1 MKKVK
6 EKIRGFLITNI
17 FLRKIKGVFRYK
29 IIPFFLKTL
38 LLILTFLVLTFAVL
52 KMFKPATLDRIY
64 AKSTFYF
71 FHYLNLDNYEFDQIN
86 ITGNSRVSKDQILS
100 AVNSSRKNFLK
111 NSSNDYRPLI
121 QNIIDEMKAK
131 LPWINAVV
139 VSRSMP
145 NILNISV
152 TEYEPFAIWQNE
164 GKKYIIDKDG
174 NTVPFEASEEFDKMI
189 ILSGNGANTH
199 ARSLFNIFAVTSDLS
214 TDVYSATWVGN
225 RRWDIRLEN
234 GLLIKLPETNISDAW
249 ADLIKLY
256 KMPGSIAGLKMI
268 DLRIKDK
275 IYLEYDDSVMK
286 ELKKI

>member
-1 MKKVK
+1 MSNIR
-6 EKIRGFLITNI
+6 EKIRGFFITNS
-17 FLRKIKGVFRYK
+17 FLRKVKGLFRYK
-29 IIPFFLKTL
+29 IIPFVIKALLLLVTL
-38 LLILTFLVLTFAVL
+38 LLLTFATL
-52 KMFKPATLDRIY
+52 KLFKPKILESVYT
-64 AKSTFYF
+64 KSTFYF
-71 FHYLNLDNYEFDQIN
+71 FHYLNLDNYDFDQIN
-86 ITGNSRVSKDQILS
+86 ISGNSRVSSEQILLV
-100 AVNSSRKNFLK
+100 VNSAKKNFLK
-111 NSSNDYRPLI
+111 NPNSDYRPLI

-131 LPWINAVV
+131 LPWINTVV

-152 TEYEPFAIWQNE
+152 SEYQPFAIWQND

-174 NTVPFEASEEFDKMI
+174 NTVPFHAEEEFEKMI
-189 ILSGNGANTH
+189 ILSGNSANIH
-199 ARSLFNIFAVTSDLS
+199 ARSLFNIFAVNSDLS
-214 TDVYSATWVGN
+214 VNVYSATWVGN

-234 GLLIKLPETNISDAW
+234 GLLIKLPENNISDAW
-249 ADLIKLY
+249 ASLIKIY